1 MSKLHDTLE
10 KYIATR
16 NIDPELKNYALAD
29 MENQIVQEIVA
40 QKAAEIDKATLE
52 LQRKRMEQERH
63 EKITQRIK
71 DAERTFWVV
80 AVLGL
85 MIGLAGNQITELV
98 SLTKEWVGGSRLVGT
113 IVVVGLLFLGVY
125 LVFEREYIKTA
136 NDIITDFFRKGYE
149 DRDA

>member
-1 MSKLHDTLE
+1 
-10 KYIATR
+10 
-16 NIDPELKNYALAD
+16 
-29 MENQIVQEIVA
+29 
-40 QKAAEIDKATLE
+40 
-52 LQRKRMEQERH
+52 
-63 EKITQRIK
+63 
-71 DAERTFWVV
+71 
-80 AVLGL
+80 

>member
-63 EKITQRIK
+63 EKIEQRIK
-71 DAERTFWVV
+71 EAERTFWIVV
-80 AVLGL
+80 VLGL
-85 MIGLAGNQITELV
+85 MIGLAGNQITEIISSV
-98 SLTKEWVGGSRLVGT
+98 KELFEVNQT
-113 IVVVGLLFLGVY
+113 IPTLIVTVAIACGIYFVIQ
-125 LVFEREYIKTA
+125 RQYISTA
-136 NDIITDFFRKGYE
+136 TELINDFFRKGYE
-149 DRDA
+149 EQ